1 HEKRV
6 ALARQAKIKA
16 GAQQLA
22 ERLAAVEL
30 TIARRVGEQD
40 KLYGSVT
47 SLDIAEALS
56 AHNLSIDRKQILLE
70 EPIRTLGTFEVPVK
84 LHAEVVQPVKVTV
97 VAEGCARLSRKR
109 LLLALSR
116 RKGPLRVLLA
126 ESEVGMRLRSDWARG
141 EAPRRTTTLHD
152 LEAER
157 ALLGGLLIDP
167 QKLMDIEERLAPE
180 AFYDPLHRRIYAAML
195 AIEDRSAIDP
205 ITVKGK
211 LSEAGELDAATSER
225 LRVIEESALSAA
237 NVAHYAEIVLDK
249 ALRRR
254 LAEAAEEIANL
265 AVEAGQDVATLS
277 DAAERLIFSI
287 TDQSRRGEPRELQG
301 ILRETMEL
309 IQRMRERHSAV
320 TGLSTGLY
328 LLDQRT
334 TGLHPGELFILAA
347 RPGVGKTSL
356 AMNIAVHAALRADP
370 PVSVAFLNL
379 PYPATPLA
387 LRMRCAEPR
396 PSQRKLKSGP
406 LSQHDTDQRVRHAA
420 SLCNAPIYLDDTAT
434 RTISDLRSKA
444 RRLKQ
449 QHADLGLIVIDYLQL
464 MSTRGRAESRHL
476 EIAEI
481 SRGLK

>member
-1 HEKRV
+1 
-6 ALARQAKIKA
+6 
-16 GAQQLA
+16 
-22 ERLAAVEL
+22 
-30 TIARRVGEQD
+30 
-40 KLYGSVT
+40 
-47 SLDIAEALS
+47 
-56 AHNLSIDRKQILLE
+56 
-70 EPIRTLGTFEVPVK
+70 
-84 LHAEVVQPVKVTV
+84 
-97 VAEGCARLSRKR
+97 
-109 LLLALSR
+109 
-116 RKGPLRVLLA
+116 
-126 ESEVGMRLRSDWARG
+126 MRLRSDWARG

-370 PVSVAFLNL
+370 PVSVAVFSLEM
-379 PYPATPLA
+379 PATQLA
-387 LRMRCAEPR
+387 LRMLCAESR
-396 PSQRKLKSGP
+396 ISQRKLKSGR
-406 LSQHDTDQRVRHAA
+406 LSQHDMDQLVRHAA
-420 SLCNAPIYLDDTAT
+420 SLWNAPIYIDDSSTL
-434 RTISDLRSKA
+434 TITDLRSKA

-481 SRGLK
+481 SRGLKSLAKELDLPIIALSQLSRDVEKGKRRPQLSDLRESGAIEQDADCVLFIHRDGDAEPQGPGGPIPVELIIAKQRNGATGSFEAVFMSEYTRFENAAREDEVPPPET